1 MKKIILILS
10 IIILFISCDNT
21 KTTNEIKLTKSEQ
34 LDIDYHK
41 TIDSIASAIDLE
53 KLKSQID
60 ELHKMDSIAETVITK
75 QTKEYQSSIERN
87 GQEYTDSIKSELYE
101 VSMQFTRLISLKMMC
116 LENNSDTTTILEINQ
131 ELDSLNETFKSIRYK

>member
-1 MKKIILILS
+1 M
-10 IIILFISCDNT
+10 SCDNT

-34 LDIDYHK
+34 LDIDYHN
-41 TIDSIASAIDLE
+41 TIDSIASAINLE

-87 GQEYTDSIKSELYE
+87 GQEYTDSIKNELYE

-116 LENNSDTTTILEINQ
+116 LENNTDTITILEINQ